1 MVACSVVVNLNKTH
15 SATQF
20 ALFVRRMSTLT
31 LITSTPMLLYHGCIG
46 CDGPKGYSDREATHS
61 GCKLAY
67 RCKTDWPHNSFGTPN
82 EIVLSSVDIPVVEA
96 CMIHGFC
103 CTSVMASAHCCTGTS
118 VNMSTSYS
126 ILMIFHN
133 TRYFRSRDNMWR
145 DITPLSTPL

>member
-61 GCKLAY
+61 GCKPAY

-96 CMIHGFC
+96 CMIHGIC
-103 CTSVMASAHCCTGTS
+103 CTSVMASA
-118 VNMSTSYS
+118 VLVQVSTCQHRIPMILS
-126 ILMIFHN
+126 IPWITAWGH
-133 TRYFRSRDNMWR
+133 
-145 DITPLSTPL
+145 ITPLSTPL